1 MKDLTDQVVVITGG
15 SGGLGR
21 AAAVQFAAAG
31 SIVIVAARR
40 EAALLE
46 TVRIC
51 RASGGR
57 AFHQVTDV
65 TNEAEVRSLAEH
77 AASHTGRID
86 VWINNAGA
94 TLFGAL
100 DDGPFEAHRRVIE
113 TNLFGAIFGARAV
126 LPFFRQQE
134 RGVIINVGSVL
145 SKIGQPFVPSYV
157 ISKFGLH
164 GLSEALRAE
173 VAAQPDIH
181 VCTLYPYAVNTQ
193 HFESGAN
200 YVGWDAHAMPPA
212 QAPEKVAHAMLELA
226 RSPRRERYVPRS
238 AVLGLALHVF
248 MPRTVERLVHDALSR
263 WHFGTTPQART
274 AGNLFHPVSERGAV
288 HGERPPQLTTPRLL
302 LWTIARLFTLPVQS
316 AEGWLRRLRAHW
328 TLTPRMLE
336 LESGPAS
343 ARPV

>member
-1 MKDLTDQVVVITGG
+1 MKDLKGKVVVITGG

-31 SIVIVAARR
+31 STVMVAARR

-51 RASGGR
+51 RAAGGR

-65 TNEAEVRSLAEH
+65 TNEEQVRSLAEH
-77 AASHTGRID
+77 AAMHTGRID

-94 TLFGAL
+94 TLFGAI

-126 LPFFRQQE
+126 LPFLRQQKQ
-134 RGVIINVGSVL
+134 GVIINVGSVL

-164 GLSEALRAE
+164 GLSEALRADLADLPE
-173 VAAQPDIH
+173 IH

-212 QAPEKVAHAMLELA
+212 QTPEKVAHAMLELA
-226 RSPRRERYVPRS
+226 MSPRRERYVPRS
-238 AVLGLALHVF
+238 AVFGLALHVL

-263 WHFGTTPQART
+263 WHFGTTPQSRT
-274 AGNLFHPVSERGAV
+274 AGNLFHPVSESGAV
-288 HGERPPQLTTPRLL
+288 HGKRPPQVTTPRLL
-302 LWTIARLFTLPVQS
+302 LWTIARLFTLPVEG
-316 AEGWLRRLRAHW
+316 AESWLRRLRGRWA
-328 TLTPRMLE
+328 LTPRVLE
-336 LESGPAS
+336 LEAGPVSAS
-343 ARPV
+343 QI